1 MAALDEELAALQR
14 ALGGDQQLVRVDR
27 LHEEGVRAEL
37 QALDS
42 VRERC
47 VAAHDDDGRVR
58 IFLAHLTEKLDPG
71 YARVEDVGHDER
83 RSPDLEDLQS
93 LSAVADESARVAR
106 RPENLAQEVARSS
119 VVVDNQD
126 VALGHVNLLSER
138 ARQRNT
144 RGSDFSET

>member
-83 RSPDLEDLQS
+83 RSPDLEDFQTLV
-93 LSAVADESARVAR
+93 AVAGEPAGIAR
-106 RPENLAQEVARSS
+106 RLEDLMQDQAYSTVVIDDPCIAMTHAQPTPPDPPLPTS
-119 VVVDNQD
+119 
-126 VALGHVNLLSER
+126 
-138 ARQRNT
+138 
-144 RGSDFSET
+144 